1 MNRMGQLALFGL
13 LVGTSSNLFAAPG
26 SIS

>member
-13 LVGTSSNLFAAPG
+13 LVGTSSNLF
-26 SIS
+26 

>member
-13 LVGTSSNLFAAPG
+13 LVGTSSNL
-26 SIS
+26 

>member
-13 LVGTSSNLFAAPG
+13 LVGTSSNLFA
-26 SIS
+26 